1 MSSSLET
8 SEDSTVNKEEVFLS
22 QTACRVLRKGR
33 HIVISGADG
42 SGKTTVVRLLA
53 SYFSSQGSICTHWF
67 RGSHLLASLLYRL
80 LSRFSSFRGYCN
92 PYYGVCVPVKLRP
105 LWVHVEFWSLIPHVI
120 VRFILRRF
128 CRVLVCDRGF
138 MDFIVWVMVTLE
150 HPSFLSSTYGRFLL
164 RLAALEGPV
173 YLYADVGT
181 LAGRADVPRSFIAR
195 ELVAYNILARCTSR
209 CSIDTGGRSPQAV
222 VKEILSC
229 LETTEDKSSTKA

>member
-1 MSSSLET
+1 MYT
-8 SEDSTVNKEEVFLS
+8 
-22 QTACRVLRKGR
+22 
-33 HIVISGADG
+33 VISGTDG

-120 VRFILRRF
+120 VRLILRRF

-138 MDFIVWVMVTLE
+138 MDFIVWVIVTLE
-150 HPSFLSSTYGRFLL
+150 RPSFLSSTYGRFLL
-164 RLAALEGPV
+164 RIVALEGPV
-173 YLYADVGT
+173 YLYADIDT
-181 LAGRADVPRSFIAR
+181 LAGRADVTRSFIAR
-195 ELVAYNILARCTSR
+195 ELMAYNMLARYTSR

-222 VKEILSC
+222 VKGILSC
-229 LETTEDKSSTKA
+229 VETTEDKSSTKA

>member
-1 MSSSLET
+1 M
-8 SEDSTVNKEEVFLS
+8 
-22 QTACRVLRKGR
+22 

-67 RGSHLLASLLYRL
+67 RGSHLLASPLYRL
-80 LSRFSSFRGYCN
+80 LSRFSLFKGYCN
-92 PYYGVCVPVKLRP
+92 PYYGVCVPGRLRP

-120 VRFILRRF
+120 VRLILRRF

-138 MDFIVWVMVTLE
+138 MDFIVWVIVTLE
-150 HPSFLSSTYGRFLL
+150 HPSFLSSTYGRLLL
-164 RLAALEGPV
+164 RIATLEEPV

-195 ELVAYNILARCTSR
+195 ELIAYNMLARYTSR
-209 CSIDTGGRSPQAV
+209 CSIDTGRRSPQAV

-229 LETTEDKSSTKA
+229 LETREDKSSTKA

>member
-1 MSSSLET
+1 L
-8 SEDSTVNKEEVFLS
+8 NNIF
-22 QTACRVLRKGR
+22 
-33 HIVISGADG
+33 HITISGADG

-53 SYFSSQGSICTHWF
+53 SYFSRRGPICTHWF

-80 LSRFSSFRGYCN
+80 LSRFSSFRGGCN
-92 PYYGVCVPVKLRP
+92 PYYGVCVPVRLRP

-120 VRFILRRF
+120 VRLILRRF

-138 MDFIVWVMVTLE
+138 MDFIVWVMVTLG
-150 HPSFLSSTYGRFLL
+150 HPSFLSSIYGRFLL
-164 RLAALEGPV
+164 RLTVLEGPV

-195 ELVAYNILARCTSR
+195 ELIAYSILARYTSR
-209 CSIDTGGRSPQAV
+209 CSIDTGRRSPQTV

-229 LETTEDKSSTKA
+229 VETTEDKSSTKA

>member
-1 MSSSLET
+1 MY
-8 SEDSTVNKEEVFLS
+8 
-22 QTACRVLRKGR
+22 
-33 HIVISGADG
+33 IVVSGADG

-53 SYFSSQGSICTHWF
+53 SYFSRYGPACVYWF

-80 LSRFSSFRGYCN
+80 LSRFRSFRGYCN
-92 PYYGVCVPVKLRP
+92 PYYGVCVPVKLKP

-138 MDFIVWVMVTLE
+138 MDFIVWVVVTLG
-150 HPSFLSSTYGRFLL
+150 HPSFLSSIYGRFLL
-164 RLAALEGPV
+164 RLTALEGPV

-181 LAGRADVPRSFIAR
+181 LAGRADVTRSFIAR
-195 ELVAYNILARCTSR
+195 ELVAYNILAKYTSR
-209 CSIDTGGRSPQAV
+209 CSVDTGRRSPQAV

-229 LETTEDKSSTKA
+229 VETRPAENKNSTRGKA

>member
-1 MSSSLET
+1 M
-8 SEDSTVNKEEVFLS
+8 
-22 QTACRVLRKGR
+22 
-33 HIVISGADG
+33 HIIISGADG

-53 SYFSSQGSICTHWF
+53 SYFSRHGPTCVHWF

-92 PYYGVCVPVKLRP
+92 PYYGVCVPIKLRP

-128 CRVLVCDRGF
+128 CRVLVRDRGF
-138 MDFIVWVMVTLE
+138 MDFIVWVIVTLE

-173 YLYADVGT
+173 YLHADVDT

-195 ELVAYNILARCTSR
+195 ELVAYNMLARCTSR
-209 CSIDTGGRSPQAV
+209 CSIDTGRRSPQAV

-229 LETTEDKSSTKA
+229 VETTENKSSTKGKA

>member
-1 MSSSLET
+1 MY
-8 SEDSTVNKEEVFLS
+8 
-22 QTACRVLRKGR
+22 
-33 HIVISGADG
+33 IVVSGADG
-42 SGKTTVVRLLA
+42 SVVRLLA

-80 LSRFSSFRGYCN
+80 LSRFRSFRGYCN

-138 MDFIVWVMVTLE
+138 MDFIVWVVVTLG
-150 HPSFLSSTYGRFLL
+150 HPSFLSSIYGRFLV

-195 ELVAYNILARCTSR
+195 ELMAYNMLARCTSR

-229 LETTEDKSSTKA
+229 LETIEDKSSTKA

>member
-1 MSSSLET
+1 M
-8 SEDSTVNKEEVFLS
+8 
-22 QTACRVLRKGR
+22 
-33 HIVISGADG
+33 HIIISGADG

-53 SYFSSQGSICTHWF
+53 SYFSRHGPTCVHWF

-138 MDFIVWVMVTLE
+138 MGFIVWVIVTLE

-164 RLAALEGPV
+164 RLTALEDPV

-195 ELVAYNILARCTSR
+195 ELIAYNILAGYTSR
-209 CSIDTGGRSPQAV
+209 CSIDTGRRSPQVV

-229 LETTEDKSSTKA
+229 VETTEDKRVLPRPNLRAT

>member
-1 MSSSLET
+1 M
-8 SEDSTVNKEEVFLS
+8 
-22 QTACRVLRKGR
+22 

-53 SYFSSQGSICTHWF
+53 SYFSRHGPTCVHWF

-80 LSRFSSFRGYCN
+80 LSRFRSFRGYCN

-120 VRFILRRF
+120 VRLILRRF

-138 MDFIVWVMVTLE
+138 MDFIVWVIATLE

-164 RLAALEGPV
+164 RLTALEEPV

-181 LAGRADVPRSFIAR
+181 LAGRTDVPRGFIAR
-195 ELVAYNILARCTSR
+195 ELIAYNILARYTSR
-209 CSIDTGGRSPQAV
+209 CSIDTGRRSPQAV

-229 LETTEDKSSTKA
+229 VETRPAENKSSTKGEGLTQG

>member
-1 MSSSLET
+1 MY
-8 SEDSTVNKEEVFLS
+8 
-22 QTACRVLRKGR
+22 
-33 HIVISGADG
+33 IVISGAGG

-53 SYFSSQGSICTHWF
+53 SYFSRRGPTCVHWF
-67 RGSHLLASLLYRL
+67 RGSHLLASLVYRL
-80 LSRFSSFRGYCN
+80 LSRFSSFRGGCN

-138 MDFIVWVMVTLE
+138 MDFIVWVMVTLG

-164 RLAALEGPV
+164 RLVALEGPV
-173 YLYADVGT
+173 YLHADIDT

-195 ELVAYNILARCTSR
+195 ELMAYNILARYTSR
-209 CSIDTGGRSPQAV
+209 YSIDTGRRSPQAV
-222 VKEILSC
+222 VKGILSC
-229 LETTEDKSSTKA
+229 VETRPAESKSSTRGKA

>member
-1 MSSSLET
+1 MY
-8 SEDSTVNKEEVFLS
+8 
-22 QTACRVLRKGR
+22 
-33 HIVISGADG
+33 IVISGADG
-42 SGKTTVVRLLA
+42 SGKTTAARLLA
-53 SYFSSQGSICTHWF
+53 SHLSRRGPTCVHWF

-80 LSRFSSFRGYCN
+80 LSRFSSLRGYCN

-120 VRFILRRF
+120 VRLILRRF

-164 RLAALEGPV
+164 RITALEGPV
-173 YLYADVGT
+173 YLHADVGT

-195 ELVAYNILARCTSR
+195 ELVAYNILARYISR
-209 CSIDTGGRSPQAV
+209 CSIDTGRRSPQAV
-222 VKEILSC
+222 AKEILSC
-229 LETTEDKSSTKA
+229 IKDTSNRE

>member
-1 MSSSLET
+1 M
-8 SEDSTVNKEEVFLS
+8 
-22 QTACRVLRKGR
+22 
-33 HIVISGADG
+33 HIIISGADG

-53 SYFSSQGSICTHWF
+53 SYFSRCGPTCTHWF

-120 VRFILRRF
+120 VRLILRRF

-138 MDFIVWVMVTLE
+138 MDFIVWVVVTLE
-150 HPSFLSSTYGRFLL
+150 HPSFFSSTYGRFLL
-164 RLAALEGPV
+164 RLTAIESPV
-173 YLYADVGT
+173 YLHADVGT

-195 ELVAYNILARCTSR
+195 ELIAYNILARYTSR
-209 CSIDTGGRSPQAV
+209 CSIDTGRRSRQAV
-222 VKEILSC
+222 VEEILSC
-229 LETTEDKSSTKA
+229 VEVRPAENKSSTKGEGLTQG

>member
-1 MSSSLET
+1 MY
-8 SEDSTVNKEEVFLS
+8 
-22 QTACRVLRKGR
+22 
-33 HIVISGADG
+33 IVVTGADG

-53 SYFSSQGSICTHWF
+53 SYFSRHGPTCVHWF

-92 PYYGVCVPVKLRP
+92 PYYGVCVPVRLRP
-105 LWVHVEFWSLIPHVI
+105 LWVHVELWSLIPHVI
-120 VRFILRRF
+120 VRLILRRF

-138 MDFIVWVMVTLE
+138 TDFIVWVIVTLE

-164 RLAALEGPV
+164 RLVALESPV
-173 YLYADVGT
+173 YLHADIDT

-195 ELVAYNILARCTSR
+195 ELIAYNILARYTSR
-209 CSIDTGGRSPQAV
+209 CSIDTGRRGPQAV

-229 LETTEDKSSTKA
+229 VEVRPAENKSSTKGEGLTH

>member
-105 LWVHVEFWSLIPHVI
+105 LWVHVEFWSLISHVI
-120 VRFILRRF
+120 VRLILRRF

>member
-1 MSSSLET
+1 M
-8 SEDSTVNKEEVFLS
+8 
-22 QTACRVLRKGR
+22 
-33 HIVISGADG
+33 HIIISGADG

-53 SYFSSQGSICTHWF
+53 SYFSRHGTTCVHWF
-67 RGSHLLASLLYRL
+67 RGSHLLAYLLYRL

-92 PYYGVCVPVKLRP
+92 PYYGVCVPIKLRP

-128 CRVLVCDRGF
+128 CRVLVRDRGF
-138 MDFIVWVMVTLE
+138 MDFIVWVIVTLE

-173 YLYADVGT
+173 YLHADVDT

-195 ELVAYNILARCTSR
+195 ELVAYNMLARCTSR
-209 CSIDTGGRSPQAV
+209 CSIDTGRRSPQAV

-229 LETTEDKSSTKA
+229 VETTENKSSTKGKA

>member
-1 MSSSLET
+1 MY
-8 SEDSTVNKEEVFLS
+8 
-22 QTACRVLRKGR
+22 
-33 HIVISGADG
+33 IVVSGADG
-42 SGKTTVVRLLA
+42 SGKTTVVRFLA

-80 LSRFSSFRGYCN
+80 LSRFRSFRGYCN

-120 VRFILRRF
+120 VRLILRRF

-138 MDFIVWVMVTLE
+138 MDFIVWVIVTLE
-150 HPSFLSSTYGRFLL
+150 HPSFLSSTYGRFLV

-195 ELVAYNILARCTSR
+195 ELVAYNMLARYTSR
-209 CSIDTGGRSPQAV
+209 CSIDTGRRSPQAV

-229 LETTEDKSSTKA
+229 VETTEDKSSTKA

>member
-1 MSSSLET
+1 M
-8 SEDSTVNKEEVFLS
+8 
-22 QTACRVLRKGR
+22 

-80 LSRFSSFRGYCN
+80 LSRFSSFRGGCN

-120 VRFILRRF
+120 VRLILRRF

-138 MDFIVWVMVTLE
+138 MDFIVWVVVTLE
-150 HPSFLSSTYGRFLL
+150 YPSFLSSAYGRFLV
-164 RLAALEGPV
+164 RLTALEGPV

-195 ELVAYNILARCTSR
+195 ELVAYNMLARYTSR
-209 CSIDTGGRSPQAV
+209 CSIDTGRRSPQAV

-229 LETTEDKSSTKA
+229 VETTENKSSTKGEGLI

>member
-1 MSSSLET
+1 MY
-8 SEDSTVNKEEVFLS
+8 
-22 QTACRVLRKGR
+22 
-33 HIVISGADG
+33 IVISGADG

-53 SYFSSQGSICTHWF
+53 SYFSRHGPTCVHWF

-92 PYYGVCVPVKLRP
+92 PYYGVCVPVRLRP

-120 VRFILRRF
+120 VRLILRRF

-138 MDFIVWVMVTLE
+138 MDFIVWVVVTLG

-164 RLAALEGPV
+164 RLVALESPV
-173 YLYADVGT
+173 YLHADVGT
-181 LAGRADVPRSFIAR
+181 LAGRADVPGSFIAR
-195 ELVAYNILARCTSR
+195 ELIAYNMLARYTSR
-209 CSIDTGGRSPQAV
+209 CSIDTGRRSPQAV

-229 LETTEDKSSTKA
+229 VETTENKSSTKGEGLI

>member
-1 MSSSLET
+1 M
-8 SEDSTVNKEEVFLS
+8 
-22 QTACRVLRKGR
+22 
-33 HIVISGADG
+33 HIIISGADG

-53 SYFSSQGSICTHWF
+53 SYFSRHGTTCVHWF
-67 RGSHLLASLLYRL
+67 RGSHLLAYLLYRL

-92 PYYGVCVPVKLRP
+92 PYYGVCVPIKLRP

-128 CRVLVCDRGF
+128 CRVLVRNRGF
-138 MDFIVWVMVTLE
+138 MDFIVWVIVTLE

-173 YLYADVGT
+173 YLHADVDT

-195 ELVAYNILARCTSR
+195 ELVAYNMLARCTSR
-209 CSIDTGGRSPQAV
+209 CSIDTGRRSPQAV

-229 LETTEDKSSTKA
+229 VETTENKSSTKGKA

>member
-1 MSSSLET
+1 MY
-8 SEDSTVNKEEVFLS
+8 
-22 QTACRVLRKGR
+22 
-33 HIVISGADG
+33 IVVSGADG

-80 LSRFSSFRGYCN
+80 FSRFRSFRGYCN

-138 MDFIVWVMVTLE
+138 MDFIVWVVVTLG
-150 HPSFLSSTYGRFLL
+150 HPSFLSSIYGRFLL
-164 RLAALEGPV
+164 RLTALEGPV
-173 YLYADVGT
+173 YLYADVDT

-195 ELVAYNILARCTSR
+195 ELIAYSILARYTSR
-209 CSIDTGGRSPQAV
+209 CSVDTGGRSPQAV

-229 LETTEDKSSTKA
+229 LETREDKSSTKT